1 MPCTR
6 RYHTAIIP
14 NGRVKMDALFLVAIF
29 IIDNFYKFTT
39 QQQYILI
46 AIWMSMNGNSGS
58 WQQCIQ
64 ENERL
69 TDIYAASTSRPLI
82 AHQPIAY
89 LTMAS
94 LMLSTI
100 YFTSSSVTYGPAG
113 RQKPTLNSASST
125 PFVYTG
131 APSYTGCLCIGFH
144 TGRHSIF
151 FPSMNTRNASIFS
164 FG

>member
-1 MPCTR
+1 MLRLASFCQHCFQTGR
-6 RYHTAIIP
+6 STKQSYP
-14 NGRVKMDALFLVAIF
+14 NTNVSFVASP
-29 IIDNFYKFTT
+29 YRSS
-39 QQQYILI
+39 
-46 AIWMSMNGNSGS
+46 SMTSLCA
-58 WQQCIQ
+58 WQQVSHHAYSFYA
-64 ENERL
+64 NERL
-69 TDIYAASTSRPLI
+69 TDIYASSILRPLI

-89 LTMAS
+89 LTIAS

-151 FPSMNTRNASIFS
+151 LPSMNTRNASTFS
-164 FG
+164 LG